1 MGTAKVKNL
10 ALIILALLNCALLV
24 LVIPMQLQERR
35 QNQRT
40 AQELEALYQ
49 SAEVALPERLPEGR
63 NLHALEATLDAEAAA
78 AAAGAILGGSVTSES
93 ESYLLQYRSENGQC
107 VIRRTQLEAELNGR
121 SVSGSGVKAVERLLE
136 EMKLTG
142 RVAEEENGTIA
153 AYQSVLG
160 TEIFS
165 SRLAFTFADGCL
177 TGVSGTFCPVE
188 TTLIALGKECC
199 IPCTDALVAFLNA
212 RGDTG
217 WVGERI
223 LSAEQG
229 YLLADTASAAK
240 LRFTPAW
247 RLETDTGTYFVNG
260 LTGEVFQD

>member
-1 MGTAKVKNL
+1 MGAAKVKNL

-24 LVIPMQLQERR
+24 LVIPMQMQERR
-35 QNQRT
+35 QSWRT
-40 AQELEALYQ
+40 TQELRALYE
-49 SAEVALPERLPEGR
+49 SAEVQLPEKIPESR
-63 NLHALEATLDAEAAA
+63 NLHALEATLDPEAAA
-78 AAAGAILGGSVTSES
+78 AAAGAVLGGSVTASS
-93 ESYLLQYRSENGQC
+93 ESYLLQYHSPYGTC
-107 VIRRTQLEAELNGR
+107 VIRRTQMEADLEGR
-121 SVSGSGVKAVERLLE
+121 NVSGSGVKAVERLLE
-136 EMKLTG
+136 EMKLSG
-142 RVAEEENGTIA
+142 RAVEEGSGTVA
-153 AYQSVLG
+153 AYQSILG

-165 SRLAFTFADGCL
+165 SRLIFSFEDGRL

-188 TTLIALGKECC
+188 ATLVALGKEFC

-212 RGDTG
+212 RGETG
-217 WVGERI
+217 WVGEVI

-247 RLETDTGTYFVNG
+247 RLETDTGTYYVNG